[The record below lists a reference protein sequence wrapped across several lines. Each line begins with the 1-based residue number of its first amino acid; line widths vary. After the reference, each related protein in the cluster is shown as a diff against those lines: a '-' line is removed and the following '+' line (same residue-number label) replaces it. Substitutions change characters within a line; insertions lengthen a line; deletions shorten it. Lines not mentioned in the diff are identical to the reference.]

1 MEELRNYLNSIRR
14 DFMQHELNESS
25 VEKTPLKQFS
35 KWMEEAINAQILDPN
50 AMVIATVD
58 EGGKPSVRTVYIRD
72 FNEEGIIFYTNFNSR
87 KGKELS
93 VNKNC
98 SVLFL
103 WEEVER
109 QIRIEGTVEKVSDK
123 ISDEYFS
130 ARPRESQI
138 SAWASQQSEKIKSR
152 EELENK
158 LAEYIEKFKDENVP
172 RPPHWGGYL
181 IKPNYFEFWQG
192 RPNRLHDR
200 VVYEKSNSNAW
211 EIYRLNP

>member
-14 DFMQHELNESS
+14 DFMQQELNESS
-25 VEKTPLKQFS
+25 VEKTPLMQFS
-35 KWMEEAINAQILDPN
+35 KWMEEAINAQILDPH
-50 AMVIATVD
+50 AMVIATVSED
-58 EGGKPSVRTVYIRD
+58 GKPSARTVYIRD
-72 FNEEGIIFYTNFNSR
+72 FNEEGIVFYTNFNSR

-93 VNKNC
+93 ANKNC

-109 QIRIEGTVEKVSDK
+109 QIRIEGTVEKVAEKVSDT
-123 ISDEYFS
+123 YFS

-138 SAWASQQSEKIKSR
+138 GAWASQQSEKIKSR

-158 LAEYIEKFKDENVP
+158 LAEYTEKFKNQTVP

-181 IKPNYFEFWQG
+181 IKPIYFEFWQG

-200 VVYEKSNSNAW
+200 VVYEKRNEDWS
-211 EIYRLNP
+211 IFRLNP